1 MTDLYSVLGVAK
13 DATRETIKRAF
24 RRAAKDAHPDT
35 GGSAEKFHA
44 IELAHRVLTDDQ
56 RRQEYDR
63 TGKTD
68 DEPDNTDAQAMSII
82 SAVVDRFL
90 ADEQAKFKNLV
101 ADIRKELN
109 GDIATAK
116 RSIDEGR
123 KYEIRTI
130 DLRKR
135 VKGKGASVILA
146 MFDRKLRDCA
156 QAITQLEHQIRV
168 RERALVLLEDTDFEA
183 EKRPDSRLGA
193 FMYDEVYLRQIQE
206 AALAQMRNGGPF
218 WR

>member
-1 MTDLYSVLGVAK
+1 MDLYATLGVAK
-13 DATRETIKRAF
+13 DATKDAIKKAF
-24 RRAAKDAHPDT
+24 RAKAKTAHPDA
-35 GGSAEKFHA
+35 GGKPETFHA

-56 RRQEYDR
+56 RREEYDR

-68 DEPDNTDAQAMSII
+68 DQPDNTDAQAMSII

-101 ADIRKELN
+101 GEIRKEIN

-146 MFDRKLRDCA
+146 MFDRKLQDCA

-168 RERALVLLEDTDFEA
+168 RERALLLLEDTDFEA
-183 EKRPDSRLGA
+183 EKRPPTTFGNISLDSDYIQH
-193 FMYDEVYLRQIQE
+193 MQE
-206 AALAQMRNGGPF
+206 AASAQARQRGPF